1 MVEST
6 YEYGARCGF
15 WRLERLFTTKKI
27 PLTVWAVGM
36 ALERNMAVVGAMK
49 QHQQDDQWEIS
60 SAGYRSGYDYNT
72 HPDTTDDDTNT
83 NNLEREHLDRTIQI
97 HQTFFGKY
105 PVGLYQGDTSPQ
117 TRRLAVAAGTFL
129 YDSDAYNDDLPYWTT
144 TTTTTR
150 GSTNN
155 HQKKPPTTKTTPHL
169 IIPYTL
175 EEQDQNFHT
184 GEDFLQHLKRTLE

>member
-1 MVEST
+1 MRVEST
-6 YEYGARCGF
+6 DEYGARCGF

-27 PLTVWAVGM
+27 PITVWAVGM

-60 SAGYRSGYDYNT
+60 SAGYRSGYDYN
-72 HPDTTDDDTNT
+72 DTEDDDTNT
-83 NNLEREHLDRTIQI
+83 TLEQEHLDRTIQI
-97 HQTFFGKY
+97 HKTFFGTG
-105 PVGLYQGDTSPQ
+105 PVGLYQGDTSAQ

-144 TTTTTR
+144 TTTTTTTR
-150 GSTNN
+150 ESNKKNHPKNN
-155 HQKKPPTTKTTPHL
+155 PTTQTTPHL